1 MPRRDWVDSV
11 ERRAAR
17 RLLPDARLLR
27 RKNELLSRGRTPRT
41 VRRGGG
47 PPGRGRGHRSAGL
60 PAGRDPSNGRR
71 RRHHR
76 PEDGCGVG
84 AYEITPNY
92 QLSTPKQPGFELEC
106 WELGVSYCRGGWTR
120 RSLFRL

>member
-27 RKNELLSRGRTPRT
+27 RENELLSRGRTPRT

-47 PPGRGRGHRSAGL
+47 PPGRGRGHRSAGV
-60 PAGRDPSNGRR
+60 PAGRDPSNGRS

-76 PEDGCGVG
+76 PEDGRGVG
-84 AYEITPNY
+84 ALEITTNS
-92 QLSTPKQPGFELEC
+92 QLPTPKTTPTREDGIGN
-106 WELGVSYCRGGWTR
+106 WGLGVGSWEFVLQRW
-120 RSLFRL
+120 